1 MSSPNPPADDVPAVY
16 VDPDGAGVAHG
27 VLVPG
32 ANVVKAMFAALQSDI
47 NSNPQLAEQWK
58 QNPAAVMAARGYN
71 QDLQNEVLSAQ
82 GTSVPESCFITC
94 NNTICGRTIVI
105 VAS

>member
-1 MSSPNPPADDVPAVY
+1 MSSPNPPADNVPAFY
-16 VDPDGAGVAHG
+16 VDPDSAGVAHG
-27 VLVPG
+27 ALVPG
-32 ANVVKAMFAALQSDI
+32 ANLIKAMFAALQADI

-82 GTSVPESCFITC
+82 GPSVPENCYLTC
-94 NNTICGRTIVI
+94 TYSIC
-105 VAS
+105 